1 MKDLELKDQNEAE
14 AVPVQRE
21 NIHNY
26 SDEEKRAAHRE
37 AAQDDYDPTQ
47 AVKVAQNGNNLTPE
61 KTLKDYEIEALFM
74 LGMSEAAIKQMVNG
88 ELSFD
93 EALTLKTAQALAPVL
108 QKYGGE
114 LPPWL
119 APYLTEI
126 KAGYYLSCLG
136 FGVFMQ
142 YKMIKKHEAE
152 EARKAKREAEEKQ
165 RAAYQS

>member
-1 MKDLELKDQNEAE
+1 MDDLELKEQNEGQP
-14 AVPVQRE
+14 VPVKTA

-47 AVKVAQNGNNLTPE
+47 AVKIVKEGENIAHE
-61 KTLKDYEIEALFM
+61 KTLKDYEIEAMFM

-88 ELSFD
+88 GLSFD
-93 EALTLKTAQALAPVL
+93 EELTVKTAQALAPVL
-108 QKYGGE
+108 KKYGGE

-142 YKMIKKHEAE
+142 YKAIKKHEAE
-152 EARKAKREAEEKQ
+152 ELRKAKQEAEEKK
-165 RAAYQS
+165 RAAYQC

>member
-1 MKDLELKDQNEAE
+1 MDAVEIKDQKE
-14 AVPVQRE
+14 VQTE
-21 NIHNY
+21 SLPSTQIHNY
-26 SDEEKRAAHRE
+26 SDEEKRAANRE
-37 AAQDDYDPTQ
+37 AAQDDFDPTQ
-47 AVKVAQNGNNLTPE
+47 AVEQAKSGEVAKPE
-61 KTLKDYEIEALFM
+61 KTLNDYEIEAMFM
-74 LGMSEAAIKQMVNG
+74 LGVSEAAMQQMVHG

-152 EARKAKREAEEKQ
+152 EARKAKQEAEGK
-165 RAAYQS
+165 